1 MTELQNV
8 IHAQNIRYDRKA
20 EALYII
26 DQTLLPGEEREIRLQ
41 TAEEMYD
48 AIRTLKVRGAPAIG
62 VAAAY
67 ALCLAA
73 MEYKGQNPEEFQKS
87 MAAASAELAAS
98 RPTAVNLFWALDRM
112 GLALGAAGCGAEALP
127 ILIREAEAIHREDV
141 AMNRAIGAAGA
152 AIVPHGARILT
163 HCNAGAIAT
172 GGYGTAL
179 GVVRS
184 AFTQGK
190 VEMVYCDE
198 TRPLLQGARLT
209 AWELVKDGIP
219 ATLITDN
226 MAASLMAQG
235 KIDLVLLGCDRM
247 AANGDFANKIGTYSV
262 AVNAH
267 HHGIP
272 FYTALPS
279 STIDLSIPD
288 GGGIPIEERPGS
300 EITHVFGVQTAPLE
314 VGTYNPAFDVTP
326 HTLLTGIVTEK
337 GVVYPPFQE
346 NLAKLFG

>member
-1 MTELQNV
+1 M
-8 IHAQNIRYDRKA
+8 
-20 EALYII
+20 
-26 DQTLLPGEEREIRLQ
+26 
-41 TAEEMYD
+41 D
-48 AIRTLKVRGAPAIG
+48 AIRWQGNSLALLDQTRLPVEEVWNTYTDYRKVADAIRRLVVRGAPAIG

-112 GLALGAAGCGAEALP
+112 GLALGAAGCGADALP

-247 AANGDFANKIGTYSV
+247 AANGDFANKIGTYGV
-262 AVNAH
+262 AVLAH
-267 HHGIP
+267 YHGIP
-272 FYTALPS
+272 FYSVLPS

-288 GGGIPIEERPGS
+288 GSHIPIEQREAS
-300 EITHVFGVQTAPLE
+300 EVTHFAGVRTAPE
-314 VGTYNPAFDVTP
+314 GVGVYNPAFDVTP
-326 HTLLTGIVTEK
+326 HRLLTGIITEK
-337 GVVYPPFQE
+337 GVIHPPFAEQ
-346 NLAKLFG
+346 LAERFG

>member
-1 MTELQNV
+1 M
-8 IHAQNIRYDRKA
+8 
-20 EALYII
+20 
-26 DQTLLPGEEREIRLQ
+26 
-41 TAEEMYD
+41 D
-48 AIRTLKVRGAPAIG
+48 AIRWQGNSLALLDQTRLPVEEVWNTYTDYRKVADAIRRLVVRGAPAIG
-62 VAAAY
+62 AAAAY

-247 AANGDFANKIGTYSV
+247 AANGDFANKIGTYGV
-262 AVNAH
+262 AVLAH
-267 HHGIP
+267 YHGIP
-272 FYTALPS
+272 FYSVLPS

-288 GGGIPIEERPGS
+288 GSHIPIEQREAS
-300 EITHVFGVQTAPLE
+300 EVTHFAGVRTAPE
-314 VGTYNPAFDVTP
+314 GVGVYNPAFDVTP
-326 HTLLTGIVTEK
+326 HRLLTGIITEK
-337 GVVYPPFQE
+337 GVIHPPFAEQ
-346 NLAKLFG
+346 LAERFG

>member
-1 MTELQNV
+1 M
-8 IHAQNIRYDRKA
+8 
-20 EALYII
+20 
-26 DQTLLPGEEREIRLQ
+26 
-41 TAEEMYD
+41 D
-48 AIRTLKVRGAPAIG
+48 AIRWQGNSLALLDQTRLPVEEVWNTYTDYRKVADAIRRLVVRGAPAIG

-152 AIVPHGARILT
+152 GIVPHGARILT

-247 AANGDFANKIGTYSV
+247 AANGDFANKIGTYGV
-262 AVNAH
+262 AVLAH
-267 HHGIP
+267 YHGIP
-272 FYTALPS
+272 FYSVLPS

-288 GGGIPIEERPGS
+288 GSHIPIEQREAS
-300 EITHVFGVQTAPLE
+300 EVTHFAGVRTAPE
-314 VGTYNPAFDVTP
+314 GVGVYNPAFDVTP
-326 HTLLTGIVTEK
+326 HRLLTGIITEK
-337 GVVYPPFQE
+337 GVIHPPFAEQ
-346 NLAKLFG
+346 LAERFG

>member
-1 MTELQNV
+1 M
-8 IHAQNIRYDRKA
+8 
-20 EALYII
+20 
-26 DQTLLPGEEREIRLQ
+26 
-41 TAEEMYD
+41 D
-48 AIRTLKVRGAPAIG
+48 AIRWQGNSLALLDQTRLPVEEVWNTYTDYRKVADAIRRLVVRGAPAIG

-247 AANGDFANKIGTYSV
+247 AANGDFANKIGTYGV
-262 AVNAH
+262 AVLAH
-267 HHGIP
+267 YHGIP
-272 FYTALPS
+272 FYSVLPS

-288 GGGIPIEERPGS
+288 GSHIPIEQREAS
-300 EITHVFGVQTAPLE
+300 EVTHFAGVRTAPE
-314 VGTYNPAFDVTP
+314 GVGVYNPAFDVTP
-326 HTLLTGIVTEK
+326 HRLLTGIITEK
-337 GVVYPPFQE
+337 GVIHPPFAEQ
-346 NLAKLFG
+346 LA

>member
-1 MTELQNV
+1 M
-8 IHAQNIRYDRKA
+8 
-20 EALYII
+20 
-26 DQTLLPGEEREIRLQ
+26 
-41 TAEEMYD
+41 D
-48 AIRTLKVRGAPAIG
+48 AIRWQGNSLALLDQTRLPVEEVWNTYTDYRKVADAIRRLVVRGAPAIG

-235 KIDLVLLGCDRM
+235 KIDLVLLDCDRM
-247 AANGDFANKIGTYSV
+247 AANGDFANKIGTYGV
-262 AVNAH
+262 AVLAH
-267 HHGIP
+267 YHGIP
-272 FYTALPS
+272 FYSVLPS

-288 GGGIPIEERPGS
+288 GSHIPIEQREAS
-300 EITHVFGVQTAPLE
+300 EVTHFAGVRTAPE
-314 VGTYNPAFDVTP
+314 GVGVYNPAFDVTP
-326 HTLLTGIVTEK
+326 HRLLTGIITEK
-337 GVVYPPFQE
+337 GVIHPPFAEQ
-346 NLAKLFG
+346 LAERFG

>member
-1 MTELQNV
+1 M
-8 IHAQNIRYDRKA
+8 
-20 EALYII
+20 
-26 DQTLLPGEEREIRLQ
+26 
-41 TAEEMYD
+41 D
-48 AIRTLKVRGAPAIG
+48 AIRWQGNSLALLDQTRLPVEEVWNTYTDYRKVADAIRRLVVRGAPAIG

-112 GLALGAAGCGAEALP
+112 GPARGAAGCGAEALP

-247 AANGDFANKIGTYSV
+247 AANGDFANKIGTYGV
-262 AVNAH
+262 AVLAH
-267 HHGIP
+267 YHGIP
-272 FYTALPS
+272 FYSVLPS

-288 GGGIPIEERPGS
+288 GSHIPIEQREAS
-300 EITHVFGVQTAPLE
+300 EVTHFAGVRTAPE
-314 VGTYNPAFDVTP
+314 GVGVYNPAFDVTP
-326 HTLLTGIVTEK
+326 HRLLTGIITEK
-337 GVVYPPFQE
+337 GVIHPPFAEQ
-346 NLAKLFG
+346 LAERFG

>member
-1 MTELQNV
+1 M
-8 IHAQNIRYDRKA
+8 
-20 EALYII
+20 
-26 DQTLLPGEEREIRLQ
+26 
-41 TAEEMYD
+41 D
-48 AIRTLKVRGAPAIG
+48 AIRWQGNSLALLDQTRLPVEEVWNTYTDYRKVADAIRRLVVRGAPAIG

-184 AFTQGK
+184 AFPQGK

-247 AANGDFANKIGTYSV
+247 AANGDFANKIGTYGV
-262 AVNAH
+262 AVLAH
-267 HHGIP
+267 YHGIP
-272 FYTALPS
+272 FYSVLPS

-288 GGGIPIEERPGS
+288 GSHIPIEQREAS
-300 EITHVFGVQTAPLE
+300 EVTHFAGVRTAPE
-314 VGTYNPAFDVTP
+314 GVGVYNPAFDVTP
-326 HTLLTGIVTEK
+326 HRLLTGIITEK
-337 GVVYPPFQE
+337 GVIHPPFAEQ
-346 NLAKLFG
+346 LAERFG

>member
-1 MTELQNV
+1 M
-8 IHAQNIRYDRKA
+8 
-20 EALYII
+20 
-26 DQTLLPGEEREIRLQ
+26 
-41 TAEEMYD
+41 D
-48 AIRTLKVRGAPAIG
+48 AIRWQGNSLALLDQTRLPVEEVWNTYTDYRKVADAIRRLVVRGAPAIG

-209 AWELVKDGIP
+209 AWALVKDGIP

-247 AANGDFANKIGTYSV
+247 AANGDFANKIGTYGV
-262 AVNAH
+262 AVLAH
-267 HHGIP
+267 YHGIP
-272 FYTALPS
+272 FYSVLPS

-288 GGGIPIEERPGS
+288 GSHIPIEQREAS
-300 EITHVFGVQTAPLE
+300 EVTHFAGVRTAPE
-314 VGTYNPAFDVTP
+314 GVGVYNPAFDVTP
-326 HTLLTGIVTEK
+326 HRLLTGIITEK
-337 GVVYPPFQE
+337 GVIHPPFAEQ
-346 NLAKLFG
+346 LAERFG

>member
-1 MTELQNV
+1 MDPLKIDTVKLSD
-8 IHAQNIRYDRKA
+8 AGD
-20 EALYII
+20 ALVII
-26 DQTLLPGEEREIRLQ
+26 DQTLLPNEVRYLSL
-41 TAEEMYD
+41 TAIEDIWE
-48 AIRTLKVRGAPAIG
+48 AIRALRVRGAPAIG

-247 AANGDFANKIGTYSV
+247 AANGDFANKIGTYGV
-262 AVNAH
+262 AVLAH
-267 HHGIP
+267 YHGIP
-272 FYTALPS
+272 FYSVLPS

-288 GGGIPIEERPGS
+288 GSHIPIEQREAS
-300 EITHVFGVQTAPLE
+300 EVTHFAGVRTAPE
-314 VGTYNPAFDVTP
+314 GVGVYNPAFDVTP
-326 HTLLTGIVTEK
+326 HRLLTGIITEK
-337 GVVYPPFQE
+337 GVIYPPFQE
-346 NLAKLFG
+346 NLQKLFG

>member
-1 MTELQNV
+1 MT
-8 IHAQNIRYDRKA
+8 
-20 EALYII
+20 
-26 DQTLLPGEEREIRLQ
+26 
-41 TAEEMYD
+41 
-48 AIRTLKVRGAPAIG
+48 
-62 VAAAY
+62 
-67 ALCLAA
+67 
-73 MEYKGQNPEEFQKS
+73 
-87 MAAASAELAAS
+87 
-98 RPTAVNLFWALDRM
+98 
-112 GLALGAAGCGAEALP
+112 
-127 ILIREAEAIHREDV
+127 
-141 AMNRAIGAAGA
+141 RAIGAAWA

-247 AANGDFANKIGTYSV
+247 AANGDFANKIGTYGV
-262 AVNAH
+262 AVLAH
-267 HHGIP
+267 YHGIP
-272 FYTALPS
+272 FYSVLPS

-288 GGGIPIEERPGS
+288 GSHIPIEQREAS
-300 EITHVFGVQTAPLE
+300 EVTHFAGVRTAPE
-314 VGTYNPAFDVTP
+314 GVGVYNPAFDVTP
-326 HTLLTGIVTEK
+326 HRLLTGIITEK
-337 GVVYPPFQE
+337 GVIHPPFAEQ
-346 NLAKLFG
+346 LAERFG

>member
-1 MTELQNV
+1 M
-8 IHAQNIRYDRKA
+8 
-20 EALYII
+20 
-26 DQTLLPGEEREIRLQ
+26 
-41 TAEEMYD
+41 D
-48 AIRTLKVRGAPAIG
+48 AIRWQGNSLALLDQTRLPVEEVWNTYTDYRKVADAIRRLVVRGAPAIG

-198 TRPLLQGARLT
+198 TRPLLQGARLA

-247 AANGDFANKIGTYSV
+247 AANGDFANKIGTYGV
-262 AVNAH
+262 AVLAH
-267 HHGIP
+267 YHGIP
-272 FYTALPS
+272 FYSVLPS

-288 GGGIPIEERPGS
+288 GSHIPIEQREAS
-300 EITHVFGVQTAPLE
+300 EVTHFAGVRTAPE
-314 VGTYNPAFDVTP
+314 GVGVYNPAFDVTP
-326 HTLLTGIVTEK
+326 HRLLTGIITEK
-337 GVVYPPFQE
+337 GVIHPPFAEQ
-346 NLAKLFG
+346 LAERFG

>member
-1 MTELQNV
+1 M
-8 IHAQNIRYDRKA
+8 
-20 EALYII
+20 
-26 DQTLLPGEEREIRLQ
+26 
-41 TAEEMYD
+41 D
-48 AIRTLKVRGAPAIG
+48 AIRWQGNSLALLDQTRLPVEEVWNTYTDYRKVADAIRRLVVRGAPAIG

-184 AFTQGK
+184 AFAQGK

-247 AANGDFANKIGTYSV
+247 AANGDFANKIGTYGV
-262 AVNAH
+262 AVLAH
-267 HHGIP
+267 YHGIP
-272 FYTALPS
+272 FYSVLPS

-288 GGGIPIEERPGS
+288 GSHIPIEQREAS
-300 EITHVFGVQTAPLE
+300 EVTHFAGVRTAPE
-314 VGTYNPAFDVTP
+314 GVGVYNPAFDVTP
-326 HTLLTGIVTEK
+326 HRLLTGIITEK
-337 GVVYPPFQE
+337 GVIHPPFAEQ
-346 NLAKLFG
+346 LAERFG

>member
-1 MTELQNV
+1 M
-8 IHAQNIRYDRKA
+8 
-20 EALYII
+20 
-26 DQTLLPGEEREIRLQ
+26 
-41 TAEEMYD
+41 D
-48 AIRTLKVRGAPAIG
+48 AIRWQGNSLALLDQTRLPVEEVWNTYTDYRKVADAIRRLVVRGAPAIG

-141 AMNRAIGAAGA
+141 VMNRAIGAAGA

-247 AANGDFANKIGTYSV
+247 AANGDFANKIGTYGV
-262 AVNAH
+262 AVLAH
-267 HHGIP
+267 YHGIP
-272 FYTALPS
+272 FYSVLPS

-288 GGGIPIEERPGS
+288 GSHIPIEQREAS
-300 EITHVFGVQTAPLE
+300 EVTHFAGVRTAPE
-314 VGTYNPAFDVTP
+314 GVGVYNPAFDVTP
-326 HTLLTGIVTEK
+326 HRLLTGIITEK
-337 GVVYPPFQE
+337 GVIHPPFAEQ
-346 NLAKLFG
+346 LAERFG

>member
-1 MTELQNV
+1 M
-8 IHAQNIRYDRKA
+8 
-20 EALYII
+20 
-26 DQTLLPGEEREIRLQ
+26 
-41 TAEEMYD
+41 D
-48 AIRTLKVRGAPAIG
+48 AIRWQGNSLALLDQTRLPVEEVWNTYTDYRKVADAIRRLVVRGAPAIG

-198 TRPLLQGARLT
+198 TRPLLQGARFT

-247 AANGDFANKIGTYSV
+247 AANGDFANKIGTYGV
-262 AVNAH
+262 AVLAH
-267 HHGIP
+267 YHGIP
-272 FYTALPS
+272 FYSVLPS

-288 GGGIPIEERPGS
+288 GSHIPIEQREAS
-300 EITHVFGVQTAPLE
+300 EVTHFAGVRTAPE
-314 VGTYNPAFDVTP
+314 GVGVYNPAFDVTP
-326 HTLLTGIVTEK
+326 HRLLTGIITEK
-337 GVVYPPFQE
+337 GVIHPPFAEQ
-346 NLAKLFG
+346 LAERFG

>member
-1 MTELQNV
+1 M
-8 IHAQNIRYDRKA
+8 
-20 EALYII
+20 
-26 DQTLLPGEEREIRLQ
+26 
-41 TAEEMYD
+41 D
-48 AIRTLKVRGAPAIG
+48 AIRWQGNSLALLDQTRLPVEEVWNTYTDYRKVADAIRRLVVRGAPAIG

-67 ALCLAA
+67 ALCLTA

-184 AFTQGK
+184 AFAQGK

-247 AANGDFANKIGTYSV
+247 AANGDFANKIGTYGV
-262 AVNAH
+262 AVLAH
-267 HHGIP
+267 YHGIP
-272 FYTALPS
+272 FYSVLPS

-288 GGGIPIEERPGS
+288 GSHIPIEQREAS
-300 EITHVFGVQTAPLE
+300 EVTHFAGVRTAPE
-314 VGTYNPAFDVTP
+314 GVGVYNPAFDVTP
-326 HTLLTGIVTEK
+326 HRLLTGIITEK
-337 GVVYPPFQE
+337 GVIHPPFAEQ
-346 NLAKLFG
+346 LAERFG